1 MPGGSGANRAA
12 CDDRHPMAR
21 RSLPSW
27 LERAAPGVGAG
38 LLLAASLPPWGW
50 WPLAFVG
57 MAILDRYLADRPH
70 WSRFRRLALVAGTLF
85 VPTLWWIH
93 DLTLPG
99 YVIAVATFAAMVG
112 LCGLLVPPGRGRR
125 LALPAAWVLA
135 EGWKGRF
142 PFGGVPISD
151 LAIGQVGGP
160 LAGAAR
166 LGGGPLLA
174 ALVVTG
180 GIALSAAAAR
190 RWSTTA
196 IAVAVLAVALG
207 AAGFAPR
214 GHDVGAPVRV
224 AIVQGGG
231 PQGTRA
237 INTDMNEV
245 FERHLR
251 ASGRIETPV
260 DLVLWPEDVIDLDE
274 SDIADPD
281 EPKGRDLVALAR
293 RLDAPVLAGV
303 VQDEGDKHFRN
314 YTVVVRPDGSF
325 GDRYEKVHRV
335 PFGEYVPLRA
345 IVAPFAGPALTQR
358 DAVPGT
364 GPAVVNT
371 SAGPVGVTI
380 SWEIFFADRARAAIR
395 DGGELL
401 ANPTNGSTYT
411 GTLVQTQQVA
421 SSRLRAL
428 ETDRWVLQAAPTGF
442 SAVIRED
449 GTVVART
456 ALVHARVLQE
466 TVRRRRGETVYVRTG
481 DVPMA
486 GVVIVLLAGAWG
498 LARHDDRRRRGRLAG
513 AGGGSEEPVTGPDTS
528 RST

>member
-1 MPGGSGANRAA
+1 
-12 CDDRHPMAR
+12 
-21 RSLPSW
+21 
-27 LERAAPGVGAG
+27 
-38 LLLAASLPPWGW
+38 
-50 WPLAFVG
+50 

-70 WSRFRRLALVAGTLF
+70 WSRFRRLTLVAGTLF

-99 YVIAVATFAAMVG
+99 YAIAVLAFAAMVG
-112 LCGLLVPPGRGRR
+112 LCGLLVPPGAGRR

-135 EGWKGRF
+135 EAWKGRF

-160 LAGAAR
+160 FADAAR
-166 LGGGPLLA
+166 IGGGPLLA

-196 IAVAVLAVALG
+196 IAVAVLVLTVGG
-207 AAGFAPR
+207 AALAPR
-214 GHDVGAPVRV
+214 AHDVGAPVRV

-251 ASGRIETPV
+251 ASAHIRTPV
-260 DLVLWPEDVIDLDE
+260 DLVLWPEDVIDLHTR
-274 SDIADPD
+274 DIADPD
-281 EPKGRDLVALAR
+281 EPKGRDLVDLAK
-293 RLDAPVLAGV
+293 RLHAPVLAGV
-303 VQDEGDKHFRN
+303 VQDEGEKHFRN
-314 YTVVVRPDGSF
+314 YTVVVRPDGTF

-335 PFGEYVPLRA
+335 PFGEYVPLRSL
-345 IVAPFAGPALTQR
+345 VAPFAGPALTQR
-358 DAVPGT
+358 DAIAGT
-364 GPAVVNT
+364 GPAVVRT
-371 SAGPVGVTI
+371 SVGPVGVSI
-380 SWEIFFADRARAAIR
+380 SWEIFFADRARAAAR

-442 SAVIRED
+442 SAVIRSD

-456 ALVHARVLQE
+456 PLVRQRVLQA
-466 TVRRRRGETVYVRTG
+466 TVRRRSGQTVYVRTG
-481 DVPMA
+481 DGPMA
-486 GVVIVLLAGAWG
+486 GLVLLLLAGAWG
-498 LARHDDRRRRGRLAG
+498 LARRDDRRRRGRA
-513 AGGGSEEPVTGPDTS
+513 ATVAGGSEEPGTATDAN